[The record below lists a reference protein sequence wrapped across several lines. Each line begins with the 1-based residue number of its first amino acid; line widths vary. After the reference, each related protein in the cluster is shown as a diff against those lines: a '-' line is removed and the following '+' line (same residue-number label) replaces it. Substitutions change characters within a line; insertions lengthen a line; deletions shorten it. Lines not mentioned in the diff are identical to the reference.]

1 MKGKLYGVSTGPG
14 DPELMTIKAV
24 TIIDACPVIA
34 VPRTAGKKHLAL
46 EIASQVC
53 ELSGKEII
61 FLDSPMSRDPDVCE
75 KAHENAAGLIAK
87 FLESGKDAAML
98 NIGDISVYST
108 FSYIAERI
116 AALGYEY
123 EVCPG
128 VTSFCAAAA
137 SLKIPLVQGNEPLV
151 LIPSEDCI
159 DANKT
164 FVLMKRARSLV
175 KTLEGDEIYAA
186 ESCGLENEKLYRSA
200 DELPLESGYFT
211 TIIAKKKYNGG
222 KKI

>member
-24 TIIDACPVIA
+24 KIIENCPVIA
-34 VPRTAGKKHLAL
+34 VPRTAGKKHIAL
-46 EIASQVC
+46 DTASQVC
-53 ELSGKEII
+53 DLSGKEII
-61 FLDSPMSRDPDVCE
+61 FLDSEMSKDPDVCE
-75 KAHENAAGLIAK
+75 KAHERAAEHIAK
-87 FLESGKDAAML
+87 ALESGKDTAML

-108 FSYIAERI
+108 FSYIAEKV

-137 SLKIPLVQGNEPLV
+137 RLKVPLVQGNEPLV
-151 LIPSEDCI
+151 LIPSENCK
-159 DANKT
+159 DANTT
-164 FVLMKRARSLV
+164 FVLMKRARNLV
-175 KTLEGDEIYAA
+175 KTLESDEIYAV
-186 ESCGLENEKLYRSA
+186 ENCGLENERSYSSA
-200 DELPLESGYFT
+200 DEIPLEIGYFT
-211 TIIAKKKYNGG
+211 TIIAKKINGG